1 MTAIKHITT
10 EMFSFLN
17 NGDINNIIRGITTNL
32 PGLTTSD
39 SDKIKYAALNY
50 ATAMRHNLH
59 NGVPIFTHI
68 RTRDA
73 EIEKQH
79 VEQERRQQPHST
91 TAATPTAATTATQRG
106 GSSLFPDNDIHRDN
120 ATLALIMAKELAF
133 LNRSIQFVSLIASR
147 YQEEQEDLEW
157 GRNTTAGNGNSNGDI
172 EEGGC
177 CPVYDDDTPP
187 SSSSSCFDVEDDS
200 TPSVAIYPLQRS
212 RSSSFTATTATA
224 TATATAN
231 RDYRPPQNQL
241 VATYLIAIGRLNSG
255 FYNLCSHLQT
265 QLGVV
270 HAMTTQDT
278 PHSPA
283 TVEKQLM
290 AEQRV
295 ISDIFAF
302 FEKCDTEHR
311 EPVVKSFVELRDIS
325 VSVWRIMSMFAFSNL
340 FRLAEG
346 TDFAIYNHQPENAI
360 FTQGRDYKI
369 SS

>member
-1 MTAIKHITT
+1 
-10 EMFSFLN
+10 MFSFLN
-17 NGDINNIIRGITTNL
+17 SGDINNIIRGITTNL

-73 EIEKQH
+73 EIEKQ
-79 VEQERRQQPHST
+79 QQQPHHST
-91 TAATPTAATTATQRG
+91 TAATMTPTTTATQRG

-187 SSSSSCFDVEDDS
+187 SSWSSCFDVEDDS

-224 TATATAN
+224 TTAN
-231 RDYRPPQNQL
+231 RDYRPQNQL

-283 TVEKQLM
+283 NVEKQLM

-311 EPVVKSFVELRDIS
+311 EPVVKSFVELRDLS

-346 TDFAIYNHQPENAI
+346 TAFAIYNHQPENAI